1 MARRSSTANAMA
13 NDHRLSS
20 FWVMLQYAARF
31 IHYSVVRVDR
41 LASSVSQSESHVF
54 FFKSRT
60 SCGSSL
66 TSTHPL
72 KQIDAKE
79 AFHQ

>member
-13 NDHRLSS
+13 NDHRQIV
-20 FWVMLQYAARF
+20 FPGNAAINSK
-31 IHYSVVRVDR
+31 IHTLLCDSVDW
-41 LASSVSQSESHVF
+41 LASSVSQSESNVF
-54 FFKSRT
+54 FFKSHT

-79 AFHQ
+79 AC